1 MGEKAD
7 INQAFEKIIG
17 TPAPQKFGEPF
28 FTAFSRLYNGSKEEI
43 TAAAYTCALFLS
55 VILEEYPT
63 AKLHTFVHHVQ
74 ENYTRFSFNC
84 KMYDSIF
91 NEMNEE
97 MLTAVALL
105 KADNHSTTRE
115 CNKED
120 IFEALDFYT
129 NR

>member
-1 MGEKAD
+1 MKERAE

-17 TPAPQKFGEPF
+17 SQPPQNFGEPF
-28 FTAFSRLYNGSKEEI
+28 FTAFSILYNGNKNEI

-63 AKLHTFVHHVQ
+63 ARLHTFVHHVQ

-91 NEMNEE
+91 NEMDKK
-97 MLTAVALL
+97 MLQAVCLL
-105 KADNHSTTRE
+105 QPNNHSTTRE